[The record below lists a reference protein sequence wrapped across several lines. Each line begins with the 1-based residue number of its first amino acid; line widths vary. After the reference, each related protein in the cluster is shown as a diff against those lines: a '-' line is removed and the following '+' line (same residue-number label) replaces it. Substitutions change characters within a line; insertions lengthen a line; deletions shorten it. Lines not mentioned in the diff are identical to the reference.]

1 MDNSNKINKFLP
13 ENNRKNKYK
22 EEPIYIMTIELE
34 QGKNGNLPIYL
45 NSNPEELSF
54 NFCKQ
59 NNLDYNSMDFLK
71 NQIIKFKNDFLNND
85 KNLLTPTI
93 EEEID
98 EESTRQNNI
107 NNNNNIINDNSNNS
121 YILKNNENINSN
133 ENKAFNHNLL
143 SKNAIYPNKIIRK
156 NPVILKNK
164 NKKSI
169 RKFLIPK
176 QHLKT
181 ELPIKKSNQTFISLN
196 KQKINPNEHTLF
208 SYERFFNI
216 IKEKGEK
223 KHSRNNKSFS
233 NKISKENLNRNNNH
247 SFNLINNTSQ
257 KNIRTYS
264 NNNYNYYNFIE
275 KKKSEKEK
283 EKEKENDLN
292 EKNLIKK
299 SSKEIKKKIY
309 KNIQKNSFTNTGE
322 RLYEKGIKLI
332 ELENK
337 RIKELKENLL
347 KNSFQPKINSNTSE
361 ILEES
366 KKNRINYKDDKSL
379 LHYNEIIEKKM
390 KKLKD
395 KYKEEKYS
403 FFPNFNIKSLKMEKK
418 KNLTKK
424 ERLNIM
430 YNSKE
435 KTNKKLKQIEN
446 EMYENCTFKPEIL
459 ENNLKGNLMN
469 KSFEERQK
477 IFLSKSQEKKN
488 KLFLEMNENIDT
500 KTGQEYFIPLINEIK
515 NETFYLTR
523 NNNVFDYLYSY
534 AEKYKLHKSYT
545 QKYLLNIEK
554 NQRNLSIHDSSNK
567 IYDFKKYKTFEK
579 IFDLFNKEN
588 NNTITFEKMDF
599 SKIPNKVI
607 KALNPIIEE
616 IKNSDYPI
624 LKEDFIE
631 GCFKLYDILSF
642 YDKQNIMRFPENEK
656 KNKKI
661 KELIPNFPFKP
672 TIDKNSEKISNY
684 NFILNTSNYK
694 SNEEFKESDSS
705 YINFLK
711 QNMSYNSLS

>member
-98 EESTRQNNI
+98 EESTRQNNN

-143 SKNAIYPNKIIRK
+143 SRNSIYPNKIIRK

-181 ELPIKKSNQTFISLN
+181 EMPIKKSNQTFISLN

-283 EKEKENDLN
+283 EKENDLN

-361 ILEES
+361 I
-366 KKNRINYKDDKSL
+366 
-379 LHYNEIIEKKM
+379 
-390 KKLKD
+390 
-395 KYKEEKYS
+395 
-403 FFPNFNIKSLKMEKK
+403 F
-418 KNLTKK
+418 
-424 ERLNIM
+424 
-430 YNSKE
+430 
-435 KTNKKLKQIEN
+435 
-446 EMYENCTFKPEIL
+446 
-459 ENNLKGNLMN
+459 
-469 KSFEERQK
+469 
-477 IFLSKSQEKKN
+477 
-488 KLFLEMNENIDT
+488 
-500 KTGQEYFIPLINEIK
+500 
-515 NETFYLTR
+515 
-523 NNNVFDYLYSY
+523 
-534 AEKYKLHKSYT
+534 
-545 QKYLLNIEK
+545 
-554 NQRNLSIHDSSNK
+554 
-567 IYDFKKYKTFEK
+567 
-579 IFDLFNKEN
+579 
-588 NNTITFEKMDF
+588 
-599 SKIPNKVI
+599 
-607 KALNPIIEE
+607 
-616 IKNSDYPI
+616 
-624 LKEDFIE
+624 
-631 GCFKLYDILSF
+631 
-642 YDKQNIMRFPENEK
+642 
-656 KNKKI
+656 
-661 KELIPNFPFKP
+661 
-672 TIDKNSEKISNY
+672 
-684 NFILNTSNYK
+684 
-694 SNEEFKESDSS
+694 
-705 YINFLK
+705 
-711 QNMSYNSLS
+711 

>member
-1 MDNSNKINKFLP
+1 
-13 ENNRKNKYK
+13 
-22 EEPIYIMTIELE
+22 
-34 QGKNGNLPIYL
+34 
-45 NSNPEELSF
+45 
-54 NFCKQ
+54 
-59 NNLDYNSMDFLK
+59 
-71 NQIIKFKNDFLNND
+71 
-85 KNLLTPTI
+85 
-93 EEEID
+93 
-98 EESTRQNNI
+98 
-107 NNNNNIINDNSNNS
+107 
-121 YILKNNENINSN
+121 
-133 ENKAFNHNLL
+133 
-143 SKNAIYPNKIIRK
+143 
-156 NPVILKNK
+156 
-164 NKKSI
+164 
-169 RKFLIPK
+169 
-176 QHLKT
+176 
-181 ELPIKKSNQTFISLN
+181 
-196 KQKINPNEHTLF
+196 
-208 SYERFFNI
+208 
-216 IKEKGEK
+216 
-223 KHSRNNKSFS
+223 
-233 NKISKENLNRNNNH
+233 
-247 SFNLINNTSQ
+247 
-257 KNIRTYS
+257 
-264 NNNYNYYNFIE
+264 
-275 KKKSEKEK
+275 
-283 EKEKENDLN
+283 
-292 EKNLIKK
+292 
-299 SSKEIKKKIY
+299 
-309 KNIQKNSFTNTGE
+309 
-322 RLYEKGIKLI
+322 
-332 ELENK
+332 
-337 RIKELKENLL
+337 
-347 KNSFQPKINSNTSE
+347 
-361 ILEES
+361 
-366 KKNRINYKDDKSL
+366 
-379 LHYNEIIEKKM
+379 M

-430 YNSKE
+430 CNSKE

-459 ENNLKGNLMN
+459 ENNLKGDLMN

-488 KLFLEMNENIDT
+488 KLFLEMNENIDN

-656 KNKKI
+656 KIKKI